1 MTRKTELHEELL
13 TVLTLLKIK
22 IVSNFKGAQFSQEA
36 GTDDPGLTYLLVK
49 MTE

>member
-22 IVSNFKGAQFSQEA
+22 IVSNFKGAQFSQDA
-36 GTDDPGLTYLLVK
+36 GTGLTYLLVK